1 MSGRHTEVGTAAPD
15 VSDAPAPQPS
25 EPGAEPS
32 PSLRRVLQTA
42 ATVLGPATLVTAL
55 AFYFGW
61 VSTNATFSYFGLDAS
76 VLGLTIQDIILS
88 STDALFLP
96 VGTIAVVALV
106 GLACHAVLISWAGG
120 PDPGRRWIRRI
131 SVVLA
136 IVGAVTFLLG
146 AWAVLEGLPF
156 PTPFLFQ
163 QLSPGIGV
171 AFMAYAVYIRR
182 RSGTAGAS
190 GTTPSPEVRRL
201 WTAGLA
207 LVWVIIG
214 LSVFWAVSEY
224 AKALGRGRARQLE
237 LGLGREPSVVVY
249 AGRNLH
255 LAGPGVVTER
265 LNGPDSAY
273 RFLYSGLTFLV
284 RSGGKYFLVPS
295 TWSRDGG
302 AVIALPDVDSIR
314 VEFLTEGP

>member
-1 MSGRHTEVGTAAPD
+1 MSGRHTQAGAAARD
-15 VSDAPAPQPS
+15 VSDAPASQSS
-25 EPGAEPS
+25 EPRPEPS
-32 PSLRRVLQTA
+32 PSVRRMLQTA

-96 VGTIAVVALV
+96 LGTIAVVALV
-106 GLACHAVLISWAGG
+106 GLAGHALLISWADG
-120 PDPGRRWIRRI
+120 PDPERRWVRRI
-131 SVVLA
+131 SILLA
-136 IVGAVTFLLG
+136 IVGAVAFLLG

-163 QLSPGIGV
+163 QLGSGIGV

-182 RSGTAGAS
+182 RSGTAQAS
-190 GTTPSPEVRRL
+190 GTTLNSEVRRL
-201 WTAGLA
+201 WAAALA

-237 LGLGREPSVVVY
+237 MGLGRGTSVVVY

-273 RFLYSGLTFLV
+273 PFVYSGLTFLV

-302 AVIALPDVDSIR
+302 AVIVLPDEDSIR
-314 VEFLTEGP
+314 VEFLAEGR